1 MIHNVKSKYIH
12 HFRFAIRGFLPF
24 IFIYNPINMN
34 CVSSLLQI
42 ILCIM
47 YPCMYV
53 IQVCNGIDALV
64 YIPGDLNY
72 IVYCAHTKT

>member
-1 MIHNVKSKYIH
+1 
-12 HFRFAIRGFLPF
+12 
-24 IFIYNPINMN
+24 MN